1 MQQSLDTLSAE
12 AQLKYGAAGR
22 AMSGMAAGS
31 ESLGDW
37 HNNQLGAGALG
48 LVRPPTPCSA
58 PLHLINGSAPQPSS
72 TPCQP
77 DPSLPKHLLQDQ
89 ASAAAA
95 AGAGAAAASHEG
107 RDCGG
112 LAGAATG
119 ATCPGAVSAAG
130 ASTSLRPAVELGLQ
144 ECVGRD
150 AQGEGGEEEGEEG
163 PGPEA
168 VRVLLVEDDWE
179 PPPPE
184 ADPAD
189 PAPGSRP
196 GQAAPHLTIH
206 PLPEPGRAAAGGGP
220 GRPPTAPGP
229 AATPP
234 PLTPP
239 TTLTSTGPKHG
250 QHGQH
255 GQAWAPPPLLSSL
268 ASYRLQGVV
277 CHHGSSPQSGH
288 YTAFTA
294 SPAGPTSS
302 IRPATSPFSPG
313 APAAP
318 SPGSHPSYVADPTP
332 PARAAAGQGRA
343 EGVGQEG
350 GGCERVLQWWQCDD
364 CQVTPLA
371 AAAMG
376 REAGLHGYLLFF
388 VNCPGRD
395 TAQS

>member
-1 MQQSLDTLSAE
+1 MRRLAVYGLVVDLAGDGEDEEEAQLAQALALSLADSAAAAAAQEEEQLQLAMQQSLDTLSAE
-12 AQLKYGAAGR
+12 AQLKYGKAGR

-130 ASTSLRPAVELGLQ
+130 ASTSLRPGVELGLQ
-144 ECVGRD
+144 ECVGGD

-189 PAPGSRP
+189 PAPGSRQ

-206 PLPEPGRAAAGGGP
+206 PLPALGRAAAGGGP
-220 GRPPTAPGP
+220 EGTPPAPGP

-234 PLTPP
+234 
-239 TTLTSTGPKHG
+239 TLDGPHHPHIHCSK
-250 QHGQH
+250 
-255 GQAWAPPPLLSSL
+255 AWA
-268 ASYRLQGVV
+268 AWAAW
-277 CHHGSSPQSGH
+277 SGL
-288 YTAFTA
+288 
-294 SPAGPTSS
+294 GP
-302 IRPATSPFSPG
+302 
-313 APAAP
+313 P
-318 SPGSHPSYVADPTP
+318 SPS
-332 PARAAAGQGRA
+332 
-343 EGVGQEG
+343 E
-350 GGCERVLQWWQCDD
+350 
-364 CQVTPLA
+364 
-371 AAAMG
+371 
-376 REAGLHGYLLFF
+376 
-388 VNCPGRD
+388 
-395 TAQS
+395 